1 MFTKRIIPCLDV
13 KNGRVV
19 KGVNFVDLKDAGDP
33 VEIAKAYDKA
43 GADEVVFLDITASSD
58 QRGTVIDMVRKVA
71 ANVFIPFTV
80 GGGIRTVDDF
90 KMLLREGADKISINS
105 SAINNPQLIGDAAQK
120 FGSQCVVVAIDA
132 KKRADGSGWNIYKNG
147 GRIDVGIDAVEWAKK
162 AESLGAGEILLTSM
176 DCDGTKAGYDIELTR
191 TIAESVGIPVIASG
205 GAGTLEHFYDA
216 LTEGKADAALA
227 ASLFHYKELE
237 IREVKEYLAGRNVPV
252 RLQKEVENDMPPLS
266 GSWANA
272 LKGEFSK
279 DYYKKLFQTVG
290 AEYKT
295 RTIYPPADDIFNAFH
310 FTPLEQVKVVIL
322 GQDPYHEPGQAHG
335 LCFSV
340 KPEVSI
346 PPSLVNI
353 YKELED
359 DLGCYIP
366 NNGYL
371 EKWARQGVLMLNTVL
386 TVRAHQA
393 NSHKEIGWEQFTDA
407 AIKVLAEQDRP
418 MVFILWGR
426 PAQRKKEMIHNP
438 KHLVLMSAH
447 PSPLSAYRG
456 FFGSHPFSRTN
467 EYLEENGLAPIDWQ
481 IENVIRGAKE

>member
-1 MFTKRIIPCLDV
+1 
-13 KNGRVV
+13 
-19 KGVNFVDLKDAGDP
+19 
-33 VEIAKAYDKA
+33 
-43 GADEVVFLDITASSD
+43 
-58 QRGTVIDMVRKVA
+58 
-71 ANVFIPFTV
+71 
-80 GGGIRTVDDF
+80 
-90 KMLLREGADKISINS
+90 
-105 SAINNPQLIGDAAQK
+105 
-120 FGSQCVVVAIDA
+120 
-132 KKRADGSGWNIYKNG
+132 
-147 GRIDVGIDAVEWAKK
+147 
-162 AESLGAGEILLTSM
+162 
-176 DCDGTKAGYDIELTR
+176 
-191 TIAESVGIPVIASG
+191 
-205 GAGTLEHFYDA
+205 
-216 LTEGKADAALA
+216 
-227 ASLFHYKELE
+227 
-237 IREVKEYLAGRNVPV
+237 
-252 RLQKEVENDMPPLS
+252 MPPLS

-340 KPEVSI
+340 KPEVDI

-393 NSHKEIGWEQFTDA
+393 NSHQNIGWEEFTDA
-407 AIKVLAEQDRP
+407 VIRIVDKQEQP
-418 MVFILWGR
+418 IVFLLWGR
-426 PAQRKKEMIHNP
+426 PAQMKKKLLTPNP
-438 KHLVLMSAH
+438 NHLILEAPH

-456 FFGSHPFSRTN
+456 FFGCKHFSQTN
-467 EYLEENGLAPIDWQ
+467 AFLEAHGAAPIDCQ
-481 IENVIRGAKE
+481 IEYIV